1 MTHPIEA
8 EGTHVAA
15 AARRAVGSRGSRV
28 TVLPGP
34 LGREP
39 VARLDGDPDADSAAS
54 GADEPEPAPVQER
67 LLTAASR
74 LFAERGFALT
84 SVQEIVE
91 RAGVTKGAMYHYYA
105 SKDDL
110 LQQVYTRL
118 LAVQSARLAAIADA
132 DQPVRARLRAAAADV
147 VVSTLENLDD
157 AMVSWRSMHML
168 PQQRLAEVRAERR
181 RYHERFRALIEQGQA
196 EGVLR
201 ADVSADLAAYQFFGG
216 VHHLGS
222 WYHADGELTPES
234 IGETFADLLLRG
246 LDVS

>member
-1 MTHPIEA
+1 MATA
-8 EGTHVAA
+8 TRGTA
-15 AARRAVGSRGSRV
+15 
-28 TVLPGP
+28 
-34 LGREP
+34 
-39 VARLDGDPDADSAAS
+39 
-54 GADEPEPAPVQER
+54 APVQER
-67 LLTAASR
+67 LLAAASR

-110 LQQVYTRL
+110 LQQIYTRL
-118 LAVQSARLAAIADA
+118 LDVQSARLEAIADT
-132 DQPVRARLRAAAADV
+132 DLPVRGRLRAAAADV

-168 PQQRLAEVRAERR
+168 PQERLAQVRLERR

-201 ADVSADLAAYQFFGG
+201 TDVSADLATHQFFGG

-222 WYHADGELTPES
+222 WYHADGELTPSS

-246 LDVS
+246 LDPSG